1 MNESEVLDR
10 EVLDKESEEISEK
23 IIIDSGNISGR
34 SFVVIEISV
43 EDMENGKDFDNEKE
57 EDSFLVIF
65 R

>member
-10 EVLDKESEEISEK
+10 EVLDRELEEISEK

-57 EDSFLVIF
+57 EDSFLVI

>member
-10 EVLDKESEEISEK
+10 ESEEILEK
-23 IIIDSGNISGR
+23 IIIESGNISGR

-57 EDSFLVIF
+57 EDSFLVI

>member
-10 EVLDKESEEISEK
+10 ESEEILEK
-23 IIIDSGNISGR
+23 IIIESGNISGR

>member
-10 EVLDKESEEISEK
+10 EVLDRESEEILEK
-23 IIIDSGNISGR
+23 IIIDSGSISGR

-57 EDSFLVIF
+57 EDSFLVI

>member
-10 EVLDKESEEISEK
+10 ESEEISEK

>member
-10 EVLDKESEEISEK
+10 EVLERESEEISEK

>member
-10 EVLDKESEEISEK
+10 ESEEISEK

-57 EDSFLVIF
+57 EDSFLVI

>member
-10 EVLDKESEEISEK
+10 ESEEILEK
-23 IIIDSGNISGR
+23 IIIESGNISGW

>member
-10 EVLDKESEEISEK
+10 ESEEILEK

>member
-10 EVLDKESEEISEK
+10 ESEEILEK
-23 IIIDSGNISGR
+23 IIIESGNISGR
-34 SFVVIEISV
+34 SFVVIEISA

>member
-57 EDSFLVIF
+57 EDSFLVI

>member
-10 EVLDKESEEISEK
+10 EVLDRESEEISEK

>member
-10 EVLDKESEEISEK
+10 EVLDRESEEISEK
-23 IIIDSGNISGR
+23 IIIDSGNISGW

>member
-10 EVLDKESEEISEK
+10 EVLDRESEEILEK

-57 EDSFLVIF
+57 EDSFLVI

>member
-10 EVLDKESEEISEK
+10 ESEEILEK
-23 IIIDSGNISGR
+23 IIINSGNISGR

-57 EDSFLVIF
+57 EDSFLVI

>member
-10 EVLDKESEEISEK
+10 ESEEILEK

-57 EDSFLVIF
+57 EDSFLVI

>member
-10 EVLDKESEEISEK
+10 EVLDRESEEISEK

-43 EDMENGKDFDNEKE
+43 EDMENGKDFDKEKE
-57 EDSFLVIF
+57 EDSFLVI

>member
-10 EVLDKESEEISEK
+10 ESEEILEK
-23 IIIDSGNISGR
+23 IIIESGNISGR

-57 EDSFLVIF
+57 EDNFLVIF

>member
-10 EVLDKESEEISEK
+10 EVLDRESEEILEK
-23 IIIDSGNISGR
+23 IIIESGNISGR

>member
-10 EVLDKESEEISEK
+10 EVLDRESEEISEK

-57 EDSFLVIF
+57 EDSFLVI

>member
-10 EVLDKESEEISEK
+10 ELEEILEK
-23 IIIDSGNISGR
+23 IIIESGNISGW

>member
-10 EVLDKESEEISEK
+10 ELEEILEK
-23 IIIDSGNISGR
+23 IIIESGNISGR